1 MRQLRAYKF
10 LDAVKNAYS
19 FCSFISVHI
28 PANYPRQGLSQ
39 PSFSCFS
46 CTFSCIIRCYSEQ
59 NAMCRFSYQEKVNC
73 DSYHP
78 AIVPR
83 KISVGRLF
91 KHHRGAL
98 IVDALLQQF
107 MFKGF
112 DFYIVIWK
120 KPKFRLPRLKYEKLY
135 SQANQ
140 KPPTFY
146 IYIEIYIWRI
156 INVWW
161 VIITHLNWISF
172 SEHLFFFVPVS

>member
-78 AIVPR
+78 AIVP
-83 KISVGRLF
+83 KKSL
-91 KHHRGAL
+91 L
-98 IVDALLQQF
+98 IVCLNITGAPWLWTHCCNNSCLKDLTFTLLSERNQNSDNPDWNMRNSTRRQTKTPPHF
-107 MFKGF
+107 TFISKFTFGGLLMF
-112 DFYIVIWK
+112 D
-120 KPKFRLPRLKYEKLY
+120 E
-135 SQANQ
+135 
-140 KPPTFY
+140 
-146 IYIEIYIWRI
+146 
-156 INVWW
+156 
-161 VIITHLNWISF
+161 
-172 SEHLFFFVPVS
+172 

>member
-1 MRQLRAYKF
+1 MNKMPCADFHIKKKLIVILTIQQL
-10 LDAVKNAYS
+10 
-19 FCSFISVHI
+19 C
-28 PANYPRQGLSQ
+28 
-39 PSFSCFS
+39 
-46 CTFSCIIRCYSEQ
+46 
-59 NAMCRFSYQEKVNC
+59 QE
-73 DSYHP
+73 
-78 AIVPR
+78 
-83 KISVGRLF
+83 KISVDRLF

-172 SEHLFFFVPVS
+172 SEHLFFFVPVSQSVLSIDTCPSVHLLILLSLIYFKF

>member
-1 MRQLRAYKF
+1 
-10 LDAVKNAYS
+10 
-19 FCSFISVHI
+19 
-28 PANYPRQGLSQ
+28 
-39 PSFSCFS
+39 
-46 CTFSCIIRCYSEQ
+46 
-59 NAMCRFSYQEKVNC
+59 
-73 DSYHP
+73 
-78 AIVPR
+78 
-83 KISVGRLF
+83 
-91 KHHRGAL
+91 
-98 IVDALLQQF
+98 

-172 SEHLFFFVPVS
+172 SEHLFFFVPVSQSVLSIDTCLSVHLLILLSLLQILKLPNKFHNQPGGRCKFCDVICITNALISVVITKYVINYNNNRISHLLPVLTG